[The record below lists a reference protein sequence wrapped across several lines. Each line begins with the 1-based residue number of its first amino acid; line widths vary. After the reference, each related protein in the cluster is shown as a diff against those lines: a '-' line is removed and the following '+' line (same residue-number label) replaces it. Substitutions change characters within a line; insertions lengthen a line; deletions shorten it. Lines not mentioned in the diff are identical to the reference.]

1 MATGIVLLYLVSQ
14 LFKAPHFVMLFL
26 FKLSLNFSYQLL
38 FCCLFFFHFSLKFSH
53 FIDFLFTSRHGFIHF
68 LCLYDL
74 GRRTTFL
81 LMLHDSLLD
90 LINYDSILFVKWY
103 IFSNRFCFS
112 HEFWILSC
120 LKLFEILRIQSRGII
135 RLPLLLLSLVLWFFV
150 DLMLWIPLMFLIVCH
165 INNVLNCDIWFW
177 FWSRR
182 TTFFFRWFF
191 FDIIFFVCW
200 FLLFFFLITD
210 LAAAHANKYYQNCYY

>member
-14 LFKAPHFVMLFL
+14 LFETPHFVMLFL

-53 FIDFLFTSRHGFIHF
+53 FIDFLFTSRHCFIHF
-68 LCLYDL
+68 LCFYDL

-112 HEFWILSC
+112 HRFRILSC

-150 DLMLWIPLMFLIVCH
+150 DFLLWIPLMFLIVCH
-165 INNVLNCDIWFW
+165 INNVLNCYIWFW